1 MDELIRRKLMLLQMI
16 TRAYENE
23 LGGDI
28 NDLLTP
34 ESSEMLSELFLAR
47 LDRSDKAKR
56 ASLAAMFFDTVAEL
70 EAEVGANH
78 GV

>member
-1 MDELIRRKLMLLQMI
+1 MDEKIRRKLMLLQMI
-16 TRAYENE
+16 TRTYENE

-34 ESSEMLSELFLAR
+34 ESSVMLSELFLAR
-47 LDRSDKAKR
+47 LDRTDKAKR

-70 EAEVGANH
+70 ESEAAARN